1 MQRLVKILPKES
13 LVPELGYLVFTE
25 DGLVAWNG
33 LMGIRF
39 VRERAGTRIMAL
51 VDQYGPLV
59 IQNGAKFLKVLS
71 VLDSINSV
79 SIDEA
84 AHLIIKAN
92 KDSTEIKFAILVGDR
107 IPKAL
112 PHLALNWGLKGG
124 TKVPISGVWLDS
136 LDFLSNEGA
145 ILWGSVIGVY
155 DTSTYTAAFDY
166 GLLLYSP
173 KIHRGFRGSNKRDEQ
188 AVEEIKYC
196 PWSLLELGL
205 AKIQNA
211 VFKEDVLFLVGD
223 ELMYFT
229 SLVSTA
235 SVLNQVLAMREE
247 AKTGTKY
254 TVTLDFSSNIWRRAK
269 LFNKVVLTLTIKN
282 GVITLSGGSWTE
294 IIGHTDAPDEVF
306 ITRISLLQK
315 WVTKCLG
322 HQFAV
327 SKANSWMFLGTTRNE
342 AEFYGLLTMVKPALE
357 EEDSK
362 ILSTVGDS
370 EAGETSTD
378 DEKVDELI
386 GLL

>member
-25 DGLVAWNG
+25 NGLVAWNG

-39 VRERAGTRIMAL
+39 VRERAGTRIMKL
-51 VDQYGPLV
+51 VDQYGPIV

-112 PHLALNWGLKGG
+112 PHLALNWNLEGG
-124 TKVPISGVWLDS
+124 TKVPISGVWLDA

-145 ILWGSVIGVY
+145 ILWGDVVGVY

-173 KIHRGFRGSNKRDEQ
+173 KTRRGFKGLSKNDEA
-188 AVEEIKYC
+188 AVAKETKYC

-205 AKIQNA
+205 ATIKDA
-211 VFKEDVLFLVGD
+211 VFKEDALFLVGD

-247 AKTGTKY
+247 AGTGTKY
-254 TVTLDFSSNIWRRAK
+254 TVSLDFSSNVWKRAK
-269 LFNKVVLTLTIKN
+269 LFNKVVLTLTIKS
-282 GVITLSGGSWTE
+282 GIITLSGGSWTE
-294 IIGHTDAPDEVF
+294 QIGRTDAPDEVF

-327 SKANSWMFLGTTRNE
+327 SKTNSWMFLGTTRNE
-342 AEFYGLLTMVKPALE
+342 AEFYGLLTMVKPALAD
-357 EEDSK
+357 EDSK
-362 ILSTVGDS
+362 ILSTVGGD
-370 EAGETSTD
+370 GEEND
-378 DEKVDELI
+378 GKADELV